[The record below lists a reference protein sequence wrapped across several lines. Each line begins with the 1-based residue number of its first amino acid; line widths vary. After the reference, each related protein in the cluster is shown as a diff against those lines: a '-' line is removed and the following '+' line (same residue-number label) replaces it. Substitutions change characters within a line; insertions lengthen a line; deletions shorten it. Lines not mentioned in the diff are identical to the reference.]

1 MVILP
6 IETGSNEFS
15 LFLFLPKA
23 LSPHGTEQGNGY
35 VVRLLVFI
43 GGVFTLSESLFY
55 VSFFHF
61 LFLHNNNIAA
71 SVLHPAV
78 VKHRNRTNAIS
89 MLGLFFT
96 WILEI
101 WYLVL
106 VAIWPKQGSVREV
119 GSLFKMSD
127 FCLIPLVQIITSAP
141 MKKFIHQKWM
151 N

>member
-1 MVILP
+1 
-6 IETGSNEFS
+6 
-15 LFLFLPKA
+15 
-23 LSPHGTEQGNGY
+23 
-35 VVRLLVFI
+35 
-43 GGVFTLSESLFY
+43 
-55 VSFFHF
+55 
-61 LFLHNNNIAA
+61 
-71 SVLHPAV
+71 
-78 VKHRNRTNAIS
+78 

-127 FCLIPLVQIITSAP
+127 FCLIPLVQIMTSAP
-141 MKKFIHQKWM
+141 IKNFIHQKLM